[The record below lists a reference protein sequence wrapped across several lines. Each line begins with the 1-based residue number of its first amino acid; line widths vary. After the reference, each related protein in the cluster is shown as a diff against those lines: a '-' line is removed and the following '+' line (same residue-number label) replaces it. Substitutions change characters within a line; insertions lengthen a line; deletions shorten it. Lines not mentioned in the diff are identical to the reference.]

1 MKFKLTKALIF
12 ACIIMSEHSG
22 FAQRDFDRDF
32 GRDSKRSGS
41 TEEVTNMVDIQKKN
55 NLNQLGTNF
64 QILSNIGA
72 NLEYSNYMAISK
84 PNENG
89 YQALYLGS
97 TYGVGYGS
105 KEYDSGYGYILKGDL
120 VSFNLDMTL
129 DYKFPIQ
136 NNDNLT
142 ILAGA
147 GLGYY
152 SILVFD
158 DKLGT
163 TAGKAAFVV
172 RSSVSYFFSPTIGI
186 FGNVAKAGSRD
197 ISFSAG
203 LVFRK
208 AR

>member
-12 ACIIMSEHSG
+12 ACIIMSAHSD
-22 FAQRDFDRDF
+22 FAQTFDRDAE
-32 GRDSKRSGS
+32 RNNKRSGS
-41 TEEVTNMVDIQKKN
+41 TEEVANTVGVYKKN

-72 NLEYSNYMAISK
+72 NIEYSNYIPLSK
-84 PNENG
+84 PNEMD
-89 YQALYLGS
+89 YQALYLG
-97 TYGVGYGS
+97 TTIGIGYGS
-105 KEYDSGYGYILKGDL
+105 KEYDAGFGYTLKGNL
-120 VSFNLDMTL
+120 LSFNGDITL
-129 DYKFPIQ
+129 DYKLPIQ
-136 NNDNLT
+136 NNDNLVV
-142 ILAGA
+142 LAGA

-158 DKLGT
+158 DKLGAT
-163 TAGKAAFVV
+163 SGNVAFVV
-172 RSSVSYFFSPTIGI
+172 RSSISYFFTPTIGI
-186 FGNVAKAGSRD
+186 YGNIAKAGSRD